1 MPPLT
6 YHHGQLSIQAEA
18 KTTAVAEHL
27 AVWVGPVTEFA
38 RGADLVLLAAPDE
51 GQRLRFTVL
60 SGQAPLLEVAVQDDT
75 LVRFPSEFSSRLP
88 IGRCGGLVINLALA
102 RRARLN
108 GVIAANDG
116 VRELAAKETFTLCR
130 KYMAPSIALEAIARL
145 GPDSRRFLPPDDPWL
160 RDLLARAETS
170 FLASISPDGGPDV
183 AHRGGPPGFLTLDPA
198 NGRLSWPE
206 YVGDGVF
213 KSAGNVR
220 ATGAFTLLVPDLDSG
235 DGVELVGEGKYTNLR
250 PERKMRVDA
259 LVQHKE
265 PFPVQGVIESRVH
278 AAYRLTGVLSPRRR
292 IDKALKITS
301 CSAIDEQAPR

>member
-1 MPPLT
+1 MAPLT

-27 AVWVGPVTEFA
+27 ASWVGPVTEFT
-38 RGADLVLLAAPDE
+38 RGADIVLLAAPDE

-60 SGQAPLLEVAVQDDT
+60 SGQAPLLDVDT
-75 LVRFPSEFSSRLP
+75 HDEPVVRFPSAFSSRLP
-88 IGRCGGLVINLALA
+88 TGRCGGLVINLALA

-108 GVIAANDG
+108 GVMAANDG
-116 VRELAAKETFTLCR
+116 VHELAAAETFTLCR
-130 KYMAPSIALEAIARL
+130 KYMAPSIALEAVARL
-145 GPDSRRFLPPDDPWL
+145 GPDCRQTLPLDDPWL
-160 RDLLARAETS
+160 GGLLARAETS

-183 AHRGGPPGFLTLDPA
+183 AHRGGPPGFILLDAA

-220 ATGAFTLLVPDLDSG
+220 ATGAFTLLVPDLDTG

-250 PERKMRVDA
+250 PERKLRLDA

-278 AAYRLTGVLSPRRR
+278 AAYRLTGVLSSRRR
-292 IDKALKITS
+292 IEKALKVTS
-301 CSAIDEQAPR
+301 CSTVDEQAPQ

>member
-27 AVWVGPVTEFA
+27 ASWVGPVREFA

-60 SGQAPLLEVAVQDDT
+60 SGQAPLLEVALQGDP
-75 LVRFPSEFSSRLP
+75 LVRFPSAFSSRLP

-108 GVIAANDG
+108 GVMAANDG
-116 VRELAAKETFTLCR
+116 VCELATAETFTLCR
-130 KYMAPSIALEAIARL
+130 KYMAPSIALDVSARL
-145 GPDSRRFLPPDDPWL
+145 GPASRRSLPLDDPWL

-170 FLASISPDGGPDV
+170 FLASISPDRGPDV
-183 AHRGGPPGFLTLDPA
+183 AHRGGPPGFLMLDA
-198 NGRLSWPE
+198 ASGRLSWPE

-220 ATGAFTLLVPDLDSG
+220 ATGAFTLLVPELDTG
-235 DGVELVGEGKYTNLR
+235 DGVELVGEGRYTNLR
-250 PERKMRVDA
+250 PERKMRLDA

-265 PFPVQGVIESRVH
+265 PFPVQGVIEARVH

-292 IDKALKITS
+292 IDRALKVTS
-301 CSAIDEQAPR
+301 SSSVKEQAPQ

>member
-1 MPPLT
+1 MTPLT
-6 YHHGQLSIQAEA
+6 YHHGQLAIQAEA

-27 AVWVGPVTEFA
+27 ASWVGPVTEFA

-51 GQRLRFTVL
+51 EQTLRFSVL
-60 SGQAPLLEVAVQDDT
+60 AGQAPILDVAVEGDP

-116 VRELAAKETFTLCR
+116 GRELAAAETFTLCR
-130 KYMAPSIALEAIARL
+130 KYMAPSIALDATARL
-145 GPDSRRFLPPDDPWL
+145 GPDSRRSLSLDDPL
-160 RDLLARAETS
+160 LAGLLARAETS

-183 AHRGGPPGFLTLDPA
+183 AHRGGPPGFLTLDAA
-198 NGRLSWPE
+198 NRRLSWPE

-213 KSAGNVR
+213 KSAGNLR
-220 ATGAFTLLVPDLDSG
+220 ATGAFTLLVPELDTG
-235 DGVELVGEGKYTNLR
+235 DGVELVGEGTYTNLR
-250 PERKMRVDA
+250 PERKMRLDA

-292 IDKALKITS
+292 IDKALKVTS
-301 CSAIDEQAPR
+301 SSSVEEQAPQ